1 MVKAQKKK
9 NRMKRSDKPFKMKRS
24 PFKIFG
30 TIAAI
35 LAKLGV
41 KTLAG
46 KAITTAMVKKAGTS
60 LAGKAA
66 TSVASNLA
74 MNALKPKD
82 EQKVQKTGAGNF
94 ANMKFG
100 TGSSFTMKRNIKK

>member
-1 MVKAQKKK
+1 
-9 NRMKRSDKPFKMKRS
+9 MKEYKPFKMKRS

-30 TIAAI
+30 TIAAV

-41 KTLAG
+41 TAAGG
-46 KAITTAMVKKAGTS
+46 KAITTAALKAGAS
-60 LAGKAA
+60 KLAGKAV

-82 EQKVQKTGAGNF
+82 KEKVQKTGTGNF
-94 ANMKFG
+94 AGMTFG